1 MVTSEPFLR
10 GWAGSS
16 RRLKPAKAGLQG
28 AQMFTSLTCV
38 AHDEKQ
44 VLIGPASG
52 LQSLLSQL
60 WDPLVAP
67 ALTVLG
73 SGKAHE

>member
-1 MVTSEPFLR
+1 MTSEPFLR

-16 RRLKPAKAGLQG
+16 RRLKPAKAGLQE
-28 AQMFTSLTCV
+28 AQMFTSLICV
-38 AHDEKQ
+38 THGKKQ
-44 VLIGPASG
+44 VLIGPVSG

-67 ALTVLG
+67 ALTVPG
-73 SGKAHE
+73 SGKAHK

>member
-1 MVTSEPFLR
+1 
-10 GWAGSS
+10 
-16 RRLKPAKAGLQG
+16 
-28 AQMFTSLTCV
+28 MFTSLICMT
-38 AHDEKQ
+38 HGKKQ

-67 ALTVLG
+67 ALTVPG
-73 SGKAHE
+73 SGKAHK